1 MGRYITT
8 TGTAAPVLREVST
21 TYTAQVND
29 RILCDSASGVFTIT
43 FPAAASL
50 LVGDQ
55 IQVIDAT
62 SNFNGNNVTIDRN
75 GALING
81 ASENLIL
88 DIDGS
93 VVTLLY
99 TGTTYGWV
107 ITSS

>member
-8 TGTAAPVLREVST
+8 TGTASPVLREVST
-21 TYTAQVND
+21 TYTAEVND
-29 RILCDSASGVFTIT
+29 RILCDTAGGQFTIT
-43 FPAAASL
+43 FPLSSTL

-62 SNFNGNNVTIDRN
+62 SNFNANNITIDRN